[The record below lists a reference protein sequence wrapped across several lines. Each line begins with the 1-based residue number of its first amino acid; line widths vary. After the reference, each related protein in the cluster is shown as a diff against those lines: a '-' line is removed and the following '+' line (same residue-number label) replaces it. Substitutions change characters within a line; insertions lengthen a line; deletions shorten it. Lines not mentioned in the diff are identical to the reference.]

1 MKWFGPWHAAEGP
14 AGVTASILVVEDEP
28 AIQELIAYACSSNGY
43 AVRRA
48 DSVGA
53 AREAIGQELPDLV
66 LLDWMLPD
74 RPGIDLLKD
83 LRTSDRTRTLPVIM
97 LTARGSEADRVVGL
111 DTGADDYVVKPFSPR
126 ELVSRIRAVFRRR
139 APQYGGEELQYGPLT
154 IDSARHEL
162 RVSGTPVRVGLAE
175 FKLLSF
181 LAAHPDRVFSR
192 TQLLD
197 SVWGD
202 HVFIEERTV
211 DVHVL
216 RLRKAL
222 APAGAQHLVQTVR
235 GLGYRLSIQAES

>member
-1 MKWFGPWHAAEGP
+1 M
-14 AGVTASILVVEDEP
+14 TSTSILVIEDEP
-28 AIQELIAYACSSNGY
+28 AIQELVAYTCSTQGY
-43 AVRRA
+43 TVRRA
-48 DSVGA
+48 DTASAGRA
-53 AREAIGQELPDLV
+53 AIDRELPDMV

-74 RPGIDLLKD
+74 KSGIELLKD
-83 LRTSDRTRTLPVIM
+83 LRAHERTRVMPVIM
-97 LTARGSEADRVVGL
+97 LTAKSNEVDKVTGL

-139 APQYGGEELQYGPLT
+139 APEHSGEALEYGPLVV
-154 IDSARHEL
+154 DPSRHDIL
-162 RVSGTPVRVGLAE
+162 VDGTSIKMGLAE
-175 FKLLSF
+175 FKLLKF
-181 LAAHPDRVFSR
+181 LISHPDRVFSR

-222 APAGAQHLVQTVR
+222 AQVNVQHLIQTVR
-235 GLGYRLSIQAES
+235 GLGYRLSMRPEH

>member
-1 MKWFGPWHAAEGP
+1 MS
-14 AGVTASILVVEDEP
+14 TNILIVEDEP
-28 AIQELIAYACSSNGY
+28 AIQELVAYTCSSNGY
-43 AVRRA
+43 SVRRA
-48 DSVGA
+48 ESVSA
-53 AREAIGQELPDLV
+53 ARVAIGQQLPDLV

-83 LRTSDRTRTLPVIM
+83 LRAEDRTRAVPVIM

-139 APQYGGEELQYGPLT
+139 APQHSGESVSYGPLT
-154 IDSARHEL
+154 IDPARHEVL
-162 RVSGTPVRVGLAE
+162 VDGTPVSMGLAE

-181 LAAHPDRVFSR
+181 LVNHPDRVYSR
-192 TQLLD
+192 AQLLD
-197 SVWGD
+197 SIWGD

-222 APAGAQHLVQTVR
+222 TPARSQHLVQTVR
-235 GLGYRLSIQAES
+235 GLGYRLSTRPEQ

>member
-1 MKWFGPWHAAEGP
+1 
-14 AGVTASILVVEDEP
+14 VSASILVVEDEP
-28 AIQELIAYACSSNGY
+28 AIQELVAYTCSSNGY
-43 AVRRA
+43 SVRRA

-53 AREAIGQELPDLV
+53 ARAAIGQELPDLV

-83 LRTSDRTRTLPVIM
+83 LKTQERTRAVPVIM

-139 APQYGGEELQYGPLT
+139 APQLSGEAIGYGPLS
-154 IDSARHEL
+154 IDPSRHEVL
-162 RVSGTPVRVGLAE
+162 VDGKPVQMGLSE

-181 LAAHPDRVFSR
+181 LVGHPDRVFSR
-192 TQLLD
+192 SQLLD

-222 APAGAQHLVQTVR
+222 TPANAHHLVQTVR
-235 GLGYRLSIQAES
+235 GLGYRLSSRPEH

>member
-1 MKWFGPWHAAEGP
+1 VG
-14 AGVTASILVVEDEP
+14 ASILIVEDEP
-28 AIQELIAYACSSNGY
+28 AIQELVAYTCSSNGF

-48 DSVGA
+48 ESVSAARQAIGA
-53 AREAIGQELPDLV
+53 ALPDLV

-74 RPGIDLLKD
+74 RPGVELLKD
-83 LRTSDRTRTLPVIM
+83 LRSDDRTRSLPVIM

-139 APQYGGEELQYGPLT
+139 APQHSGEPVEYGPIF
-154 IDSARHEL
+154 IDPARHE
-162 RVSGTPVRVGLAE
+162 VRINGEPIRLGLAE

-181 LAAHPDRVFSR
+181 LLNHPDRVFSR

-197 SVWGD
+197 SIWGD

-222 APAGAQHLVQTVR
+222 TPVSAQHLVQTVR
-235 GLGYRLSIQAES
+235 GLGYRLSMQPEH

>member
-1 MKWFGPWHAAEGP
+1 MS
-14 AGVTASILVVEDEP
+14 TNILIVEDEP
-28 AIQELIAYACSSNGY
+28 AIQELVAYTCSSNGY

-48 DSVGA
+48 ESVRA
-53 AREAIGQELPDLV
+53 AREAIGQQLPDLV

-83 LRTSDRTRTLPVIM
+83 LRTEDRTRTVPVIM

-139 APQYGGEELQYGPLT
+139 APQHSGEAVSYGPLT
-154 IDSARHEL
+154 IDPARHEVL
-162 RVSGTPVRVGLAE
+162 VDGSPVTMGLAE

-181 LAAHPDRVFSR
+181 LVNHPDRVFSR
-192 TQLLD
+192 AQLLD

-222 APAGAQHLVQTVR
+222 TPARVQGLVQTVR
-235 GLGYRLSIQAES
+235 GLGYKLSTRPEH